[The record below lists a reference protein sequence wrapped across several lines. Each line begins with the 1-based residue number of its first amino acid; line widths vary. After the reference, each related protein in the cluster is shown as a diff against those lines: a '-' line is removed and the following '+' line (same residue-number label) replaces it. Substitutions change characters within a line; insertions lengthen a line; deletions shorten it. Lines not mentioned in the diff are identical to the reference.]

1 MPNYDMSET
10 ACIERREQ
18 YERIDRIDKAI
29 ELLADT
35 CEELIKRQDRFKEML
50 KLLQQM
56 SEINRESI
64 AVLEEEVRCLKQESS
79 QQ

>member
-1 MPNYDMSET
+1 MSET

-35 CEELIKRQDRFKEML
+35 CEELVERQDRFKEML